1 MQVPSGLLADRFG
14 PRRLFAIGTVATN
27 LLTILFALSGGYLMA
42 VATQAASGFTRS
54 LAFAPGMVLTS
65 TWFPGR
71 RATAMGLFVAGGTTW
86 TLLFGLVGPTALAVA
101 DWRIVVATVGA
112 IGLACAVAFALRSR
126 DGPVAGG
133 APGRAAA
140 VRLVDLMRRPIM
152 WLIAL
157 VQAVRLGIVQGIAIW
172 LPTYLTDEH
181 ELSLVVV
188 GLIVAA
194 MALLTAPSNLGGG
207 LVADRTGRPF
217 LVIGL
222 CLLVLAGALTLLAAA
237 PGLAGILLAVGLIAV
252 CQQLY
257 FGPLFAAPVAV
268 FGQASAGVVSGA
280 GNLFANLGGFLAVL
294 GLGIARDA
302 TGSLAP
308 GFLGLA
314 VSGLVASAATVV
326 LARLVRSTGP
336 EGTGTIGS
344 PA

>member
-1 MQVPSGLLADRFG
+1 MQVPSGVLADRFG

-42 VATQAASGFTRS
+42 VAIQALSGFTRS

-86 TLLFGLVGPTALAVA
+86 TLLFGLIGPAALAA
-101 DWRIVVATVGA
+101 TDWRVVVAVVGA
-112 IGLACAVAFALRSR
+112 IGLACALAFTLRAR
-126 DGPVAGG
+126 DGPVVAGG
-133 APGRAAA
+133 PERAAA
-140 VRLVDLMRRPIM
+140 VRLADLARRPIM
-152 WLIAL
+152 WLVAL
-157 VQAVRLGIVQGIAIW
+157 IQAVRLGIVQGIAIW

-181 ELSLVVV
+181 GLSLVV
-188 GLIVAA
+188 GWIVAA
-194 MALLTAPSNLGGG
+194 MALITAPSNLGGG
-207 LVADRTGRPF
+207 FVTDRTGRPF
-217 LVIGL
+217 LVIGA
-222 CLLVLAGALTLLAAA
+222 CLAVLAGALTLLAAA
-237 PGLAGILLAVGLIAV
+237 PGLAGILIAGALNAV
-252 CQQLY
+252 CQQQY

-308 GFLGLA
+308 GFLVLA
-314 VSGLVASAATVV
+314 GAGLVALGATVV

-336 EGTGTIGS
+336 EATGTIGS